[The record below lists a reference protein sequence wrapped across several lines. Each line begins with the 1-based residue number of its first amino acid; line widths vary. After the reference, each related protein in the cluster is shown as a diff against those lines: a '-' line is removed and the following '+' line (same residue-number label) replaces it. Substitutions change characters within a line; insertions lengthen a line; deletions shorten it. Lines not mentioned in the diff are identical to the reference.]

1 MTERCTVPVGR
12 EPKAGILFR
21 IKPPEKPDLSLYKSL
36 GVDLRETSGACWE
49 VACTSRHVL
58 ERQGAGAA
66 AFESVES
73 SGIESLVEERLGVAI
88 WAKNSY
94 GETV

>member
-1 MTERCTVPVGR
+1 M
-12 EPKAGILFR
+12 
-21 IKPPEKPDLSLYKSL
+21 
-36 GVDLRETSGACWE
+36 
-49 VACTSRHVL
+49 VAYASRHVL